1 MKVEEYILRRKLDI
15 VLERTEI
22 SVLVPVCNVENYLE
36 QCLDSLIAQSFKNIE
51 IICIDDGSTDQS
63 GAILD
68 RYAAS
73 DQRVKVIHKE
83 NTGYGNSM
91 NIAMDHASGNY
102 IAILESDDFAEPDM
116 LEKMYKAA
124 IGKSADVV
132 KGNYYNYR
140 NKQDTF
146 SNRIE
151 DYPQNKIFNC
161 SLCPKLMNLADT
173 IWSCLYRH
181 LFLKEHNIRFH
192 ETAGASYQDISFAL
206 QVWLQAE
213 RVYFIKDALLHYRRD
228 NPNSSMNNPSK
239 LFCVFDEYRWAEE
252 ILRGIL
258 SHNPILNQYF
268 TASKYRDYLNH
279 YYRVGIQYQ
288 YALLV
293 RLEKEFLNDKE
304 DSHIAESSFIPSVW
318 RQICEMEADKN
329 QFFKKTARK
338 IPDSRLT
345 NCGFKNEE
353 IYQNAFLKQ
362 LESYPKVFVY
372 GAGQV
377 GKSMAK
383 AILER
388 GGRVDAFLV
397 TKNTDG
403 DSFSMGIPVFEIQE
417 AVPWADACGV
427 IIAVTEWN
435 QYELYEILENYQF
448 RHVFRTDETL
458 RKMMG

>member
-1 MKVEEYILRRKLDI
+1 MP
-15 VLERTEI
+15 EI

-63 GAILD
+63 GAIFD

-124 IGKSADVV
+124 IGQNADVV

-161 SLCPKLMNLADT
+161 SLCPELMNLADT

-181 LFLKEHNIRFH
+181 LFLKEHKIRFH
-192 ETAGASYQDISFAL
+192 ETPGASYQDISFAI
-206 QVWLQAE
+206 QVWVQAE

-239 LFCVFDEYRWAEE
+239 LFCVFDEYEWAERN
-252 ILRGIL
+252 LREVL
-258 SHNPILNQYF
+258 SRNPILHQYF

-279 YYRVGIQYQ
+279 YYRVGVQYQ

-293 RLEKEFLNDKE
+293 RLEKAFSEDKE
-304 DSHIAESSFIPSVW
+304 KKWIAESSFIPSVW
-318 RQICEMEADKN
+318 EQIREIEADKN
-329 QFFKKTARK
+329 QFFKKTARR
-338 IPDSRLT
+338 IPDSRLMD
-345 NCGFKNEE
+345 CGFKNEE
-353 IYQNAFLKQ
+353 TYQAAFFKH
-362 LESYPKVFVY
+362 LESYFKVFVY

-377 GKSMAK
+377 GKQLVK

-388 GGRVDAFLV
+388 NGRVDAFLI
-397 TKNTDG
+397 TRNIDEDT
-403 DSFSMGIPVFEIQE
+403 FCMGLPILEIQE
-417 AVPWADACGV
+417 AIPWIDACAV
-427 IIAVTEWN
+427 IIAVTEWS
-435 QYELYEILENYQF
+435 QYELYGILEGYGFKHIF
-448 RHVFRTDETL
+448 RVDETL